1 VSALNQISQNV
12 DEKKEMIYFTFQY
25 IGPPAN
31 GQALMSSP
39 DTSEVSE
46 IQESP
51 PGQDPMIGES
61 RATSRDEEEIRASP
75 PPSPT
80 IEIKVNK
87 LT

>member
-51 PGQDPMIGES
+51 P
-61 RATSRDEEEIRASP
+61 
-75 PPSPT
+75 PSPT